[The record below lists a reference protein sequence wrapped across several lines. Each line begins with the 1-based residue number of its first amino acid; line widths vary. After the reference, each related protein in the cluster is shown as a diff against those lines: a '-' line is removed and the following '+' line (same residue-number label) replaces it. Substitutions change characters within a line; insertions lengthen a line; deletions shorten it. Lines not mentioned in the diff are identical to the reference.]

1 MGAEWAFA
9 PRWTAFGE
17 WAKSGDEKLTHAG
30 VRWWLKRER
39 YALDLSALRRQPEG
53 GRSTTGWVL
62 NFSVYDLLR
71 PSDGCGAAMRPRAP
85 GGPGAT
91 RSASVSGLVSI
102 HVSGF
107 EPRR

>member
-62 NFSVYDLLR
+62 NFSVYDL
-71 PSDGCGAAMRPRAP
+71 
-85 GGPGAT
+85 
-91 RSASVSGLVSI
+91 
-102 HVSGF
+102 
-107 EPRR
+107 